1 MNHLLRTSHGLLFN
15 PAKTQFIQFFHH
27 AHLKTDPHIFCGHRL
42 PVVTQIIHLGHIL
55 TYNLSDDKDIQS
67 KCRDMV
73 HKVNSL
79 FCSFPD
85 TSPRVLT
92 FLFRSFCLGLY
103 GSSLWS
109 LSSGALSAL
118 EITFNKVLR
127 RIWKLPY
134 NSHTRIVQCSAKLQ
148 SLFNLIFH
156 RSSALYKSSQTCPSN
171 LVKHIF
177 HKSANCCFTFLGF
190 NLKYGNQFCKDY
202 SIHHIFRSNVI
213 RDLRIAQP
221 YLSISKNLIESV
233 VISLSTSTT

>member
-1 MNHLLRTSHGLLFN
+1 MVIGGAERDTEAD
-15 PAKTQFIQFFHH
+15 PAI
-27 AHLKTDPHIFCGHRL
+27 LKGRGPSRICQL
-42 PVVTQIIHLGHIL
+42 WLGYI
-55 TYNLSDDKDIQS
+55 
-67 KCRDMV
+67 
-73 HKVNSL
+73 L

-85 TSPRVLT
+85 TSPGVLT

-156 RSSALYKSSQTCPSN
+156 RSSALYKSLRLVPLTWSN
-171 LVKHIF
+171 IY
-177 HKSANCCFTFLGF
+177 ST
-190 NLKYGNQFCKDY
+190 NLLIVVRFQFEIWQ
-202 SIHHIFRSNVI
+202 SI
-213 RDLRIAQP
+213 L
-221 YLSISKNLIESV
+221 
-233 VISLSTSTT
+233 